1 MIFNTAYHKKSG
13 GIEFT
18 GITVKTPPTTTEFKV
33 GAAIDISGMV
43 LEATYSNGATREL
56 TTGFTYS
63 PTVAAKGDT
72 EITISFTE
80 LGVTATTTQ
89 AISVI
94 SISAVFAE
102 NDWASIIA
110 ACQNKEVP
118 ATWNVGDSCS
128 MTINNK
134 AYAID
139 IIGKNHDDY
148 ADGSGKAP
156 LTFQMHKC
164 YATQY
169 KMNSSGSN
177 SGGWSGCVLRSSGA
191 FKTIKSKMPAEVVAA
206 MKAVTKKTAAS
217 GSSSTISTT
226 EDTMF
231 LLSEI
236 EVQGARTHSYAGEGT
251 QYDYYKTAANRN
263 KNDTSWWLRSPRAS
277 STSCFCAT
285 SYDGTADWIVAS
297 NTCGVAAAW
306 CF

>member
-128 MTINNK
+128 MTINGK
-134 AYAID
+134 TYAID

-156 LTFQMHKC
+156 LTFQMHTC

-169 KMNSSGSN
+169 KMNNDGSN
-177 SGGWSGCVLRSSGA
+177 SGGWSGCLLRGNGG

-231 LLSEI
+231 LLSEL

-277 STSCFCAT
+277 STTCFCAT
-285 SYDGTADWIVAS
+285 RFDGTADWIVAS
-297 NTCGVAAAW
+297 NTAGVAAAW

>member
-1 MIFNTAYHKKSG
+1 MAHRTLIGGTGYTVTGGTDLIDGTARSRKAGRTLVDGTARTIGFG
-13 GIEFT
+13 GIDPDFSKNSWRT
-18 GITVKTPPTTTEFKV
+18 
-33 GAAIDISGMV
+33 
-43 LEATYSNGATREL
+43 
-56 TTGFTYS
+56 
-63 PTVAAKGDT
+63 
-72 EITISFTE
+72 
-80 LGVTATTTQ
+80 
-89 AISVI
+89 
-94 SISAVFAE
+94 
-102 NDWASIIA
+102 IIA
-110 ACQNKEVP
+110 ACQNREVP
-118 ATWNVGDSCS
+118 DTWSVGDSCS

-134 AYAID
+134 TYAID

-169 KMNSSGSN
+169 KMNSEGSN
-177 SGGWSGCVLRSSGA
+177 SGGWADCLLRSTGA

-231 LLSEI
+231 LLSEL

-251 QYDYYKTAANRN
+251 QYEYYKTAANRN

-277 STSCFCAT
+277 SSTCFCAT
-285 SYDGTADWIVAS
+285 RFDGTADWIVAS
-297 NTCGVAAAW
+297 NPCGVAAAW

>member
-1 MIFNTAYHKKSG
+1 MDKASEIAGWVMEQIDGFTTGSIVRARMIENMQRGMSQQSALEEADQFASG
-13 GIEFT
+13 IMADRS
-18 GITVKTPPTTTEFKV
+18 K
-33 GAAIDISGMV
+33 
-43 LEATYSNGATREL
+43 GATPLMYTVR
-56 TTGFTYS
+56 S
-63 PTVAAKGDT
+63 P
-72 EITISFTE
+72 IS
-80 LGVTATTTQ
+80 
-89 AISVI
+89 
-94 SISAVFAE
+94 
-102 NDWASIIA
+102 
-110 ACQNKEVP
+110 
-118 ATWNVGDSCS
+118 
-128 MTINNK
+128 
-134 AYAID
+134 
-139 IIGKNHDDY
+139 KNHDDY

-177 SGGWSGCVLRSSGA
+177 TGGWADCLLRSTGA

-226 EDTMF
+226 EDAMF

-277 STSCFCAT
+277 STTCFCAT
-285 SYDGTADWIVAS
+285 RFDGTADWIVAS
-297 NTCGVAAAW
+297 NPCGVAAAW

>member
-128 MTINNK
+128 MTINGK
-134 AYAID
+134 TYAID

-156 LTFQMHKC
+156 LTFQMHTC

-169 KMNSSGSN
+169 KMNNDGSN
-177 SGGWSGCVLRSSGA
+177 SGGWSGCLLRGNGG

-277 STSCFCAT
+277 STTCFCAT
-285 SYDGTADWIVAS
+285 RFDGTADWIVAS
-297 NTCGVAAAW
+297 NTAGVAAAW

>member
-118 ATWNVGDSCS
+118 ATWSVGDSCN
-128 MTINNK
+128 MTINNRT
-134 AYAID
+134 YAID

-156 LTFQMHKC
+156 LTFQMHTC

-169 KMNSSGSN
+169 KMNNDGSN
-177 SGGWSGCVLRSSGA
+177 SGGWAGCVLRSSGA

-231 LLSEI
+231 LLSEL

-251 QYDYYKTAANRN
+251 QYDYYKTAANRD

-277 STSCFCAT
+277 STTCFCAT
-285 SYDGTADWIVAS
+285 RYDGTADWIVAS
-297 NTCGVAAAW
+297 NTAGVAAAW